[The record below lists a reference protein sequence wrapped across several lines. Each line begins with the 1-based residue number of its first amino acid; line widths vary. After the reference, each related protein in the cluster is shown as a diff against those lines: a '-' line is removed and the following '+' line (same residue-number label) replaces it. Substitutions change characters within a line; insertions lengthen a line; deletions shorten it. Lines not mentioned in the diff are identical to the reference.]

1 MYTFFKW
8 AFWIAVATLVASMA
22 LGGWLAHE
30 VLNAAGGSD
39 WQVVLDDDTVFD
51 VGSSQVALGLGSVL
65 VALVLGV
72 LVIVIVPLV
81 LIVGVGVPLLAVLC
95 SLGGVLLALAGVMA
109 LLFAPLLLPV
119 LLVWWLA
126 RRKPVP
132 RAGVQAPKVAP
143 SF

>member
-1 MYTFFKW
+1 MYSFFKW
-8 AFWIAVATLVASMA
+8 VFWITVATLVASLA

-30 VLNAAGGSD
+30 VVNATSGTD
-39 WQVVLDDDTVFD
+39 WHLVLDDDTVFD
-51 VGSSQVALGLGSVL
+51 ADSSELALGLGSVL
-65 VALVLGV
+65 VALVVGV
-72 LVIVIVPLV
+72 VALVVVPLV

-95 SLGGVLLALAGVMA
+95 SLGAVLFALAGVAA
-109 LLFAPLLLPV
+109 LLFAPLLLPL

-126 RRKPVP
+126 RRKPVA